1 MNQDERIKQMKYK
14 LQLYGSLTR
23 ELQSLPLELEDICTR
38 IDERLGKSGGDP
50 YKPIIQQMQHEKVSI
65 ELRMEEAKREL
76 KALELDAALASLDE
90 RERMLVEYRFV
101 KERTY
106 DDMAAA
112 LYSSH
117 TVVHRELTEIV
128 EELVNLII

>member
-23 ELQSLPLELEDICTR
+23 ELQSLPLELEGICAR

-50 YKPIIQQMQHEKVSI
+50 YKPLIQQMQHEKVSI
-65 ELRMEEAKREL
+65 ELRMVEARKEL
-76 KALELDAALASLDE
+76 KALGLSAALASLDE

-101 KERTY
+101 KERSFEEIGI
-106 DDMAAA
+106 A
-112 LYSSH
+112 LYISY
-117 TVVHRELTEIV
+117 TAAYNEIQNIV
-128 EELVNLII
+128 YKMCEEL